1 MGWLKKS
8 LCLVLI
14 FLLLVP
20 ASGFA
25 QERSDSRKEIISTFQ
40 QSSGPKKQHKE
51 ERTQST
57 NPADYPLIQEG
68 EIVGWL
74 LDSKNVYHKI
84 TFERIY
90 DMNDS
95 MDIEI
100 LYNSDKNIEKDSY
113 IGIEFYKDIGGTLKF
128 LGYVEYDTYGVYE
141 AYLIARLLKS
151 IYSDQPYI
159 YLRIGVFPDKE
170 SEYYS
175 DVTTFKVR
183 NPFYSE
189 TAPEGNKY
197 VLISNESVD
206 VNNTQDTGAFKIN
219 NDQYTINKKI
229 GLNAYKLDV
238 IRPFDTEKHE
248 DKKLQQKSLSKK
260 FLNKVGDTK
269 TFWVYDFT
277 TDEDK
282 QISAKL
288 LYSGTKA
295 NVWVHDNQITEADAQ
310 KLGQEFDQKIYPL
323 ITQNFASESDVDG
336 NGKIHILCYDIQD
349 GFAGF
354 GGYIAGYFYGG
365 DLYDDVHSN
374 KSEIFYI
381 DTYPLMG
388 TGTEKNVSAA
398 YETLAHEFQHMV
410 NFNQNVFIE
419 NGSQMDTWLNE
430 ALSMAAEHIYT
441 GKPLMNTINYYNIS
455 TSITN
460 GHSLLYWGDNG
471 DTLSNYSLSYLF
483 GQYVR
488 IQANQGNK
496 IFKEILTDTHNDY
509 KAVENVAK
517 KYIDPTLTF
526 GKLMTNFRAAL
537 LLKKNTGIYGFNG
550 EEGFDS
556 LIPKIF
562 SGESASLRG
571 GGAIVKRAV
580 GNETVPASKGDDIT
594 YTFFDVEENKPS
606 TPPSKPIVNPVSDQ
620 DTFINGLSD
629 PGTTVYVQLG
639 SKILNSAAADNNGSF
654 RISISKQKAGTVLS
668 VYAKDQAGNK
678 SESVQ
683 ITVVDKTPP
692 TAPAV
697 NEVKDSDKA
706 VTGTSEAGAT
716 ITVKSGTIE
725 LGKGT
730 SRSDGKFSVPLRAP
744 QKAGTILSV
753 TATDKAGNVS
763 PARKVTV
770 LDKTPP
776 SIPSVNL
783 VSDKD
788 KTVRGTAEAGS
799 KITIKAGSKVLSTG
813 TTDKNGKFTISLKTA
828 QKAGTVLYVTATD
841 KAGNVSPARKVTVL
855 DKTPPSI
862 PSVNLVSDKDKTVR
876 GTAEAG
882 SKITIKAGSKVL
894 STGTTDKNGKFT
906 ISLKTAQKA
915 GTVLYVTATD
925 KAGNVSPARK
935 VTVLDKIPPGAPKV
949 NKVTRKSSSVTGKAE
964 AYSTVYVKAGKK
976 VIGSGKANKNG
987 NFSVSIKK
995 QKAGTVLLVYAK
1007 DKAGN
1012 VGKSTKVTVKYK

>member
-1 MGWLKKS
+1 M
-8 LCLVLI
+8 
-14 FLLLVP
+14 
-20 ASGFA
+20 
-25 QERSDSRKEIISTFQ
+25 
-40 QSSGPKKQHKE
+40 
-51 ERTQST
+51 
-57 NPADYPLIQEG
+57 
-68 EIVGWL
+68 
-74 LDSKNVYHKI
+74 
-84 TFERIY
+84 
-90 DMNDS
+90 
-95 MDIEI
+95 
-100 LYNSDKNIEKDSY
+100 
-113 IGIEFYKDIGGTLKF
+113 
-128 LGYVEYDTYGVYE
+128 
-141 AYLIARLLKS
+141 
-151 IYSDQPYI
+151 
-159 YLRIGVFPDKE
+159 
-170 SEYYS
+170 
-175 DVTTFKVR
+175 
-183 NPFYSE
+183 
-189 TAPEGNKY
+189 
-197 VLISNESVD
+197 
-206 VNNTQDTGAFKIN
+206 
-219 NDQYTINKKI
+219 
-229 GLNAYKLDV
+229 
-238 IRPFDTEKHE
+238 
-248 DKKLQQKSLSKK
+248 
-260 FLNKVGDTK
+260 
-269 TFWVYDFT
+269 
-277 TDEDK
+277 
-282 QISAKL
+282 
-288 LYSGTKA
+288 
-295 NVWVHDNQITEADAQ
+295 
-310 KLGQEFDQKIYPL
+310 
-323 ITQNFASESDVDG
+323 DG

-365 DLYDDVHSN
+365 DLHDIPYSN

-388 TGTEKNVSAA
+388 TGTEKDVSAA
-398 YETLAHEFQHMV
+398 YETLVHEFQHMV

-419 NGSQMDTWLNE
+419 NGSQMDTWLDE

-441 GKPLMNTINYYNIS
+441 GKPLTNYIYYYNIS

-460 GHSLLYWGDNG
+460 GHSLLYWNYYG

-517 KYIDPTLTF
+517 KYINSSLTF
-526 GKLMTNFRAAL
+526 GELMTNFRSAL
-537 LLKKNTGIYGFNG
+537 LLKKDTGKYGFKG
-550 EEGFDS
+550 EEGFNL

-562 SGESASLRG
+562 SGEYASLRG

-580 GNETVPASKGDDIT
+580 GNETVPASKGNDIT
-594 YTFFDVEENKPS
+594 YTFLDEKNPY
-606 TPPSKPIVNPVSDQ
+606 TPPKPIVNPVSDR
-620 DTFINGLSD
+620 DTFINGLSN
-629 PGTTVYVQLG
+629 PRTTVYVQLG
-639 SKILNSAAADNNGSF
+639 SKILKTAAADRNGSF

-668 VYAKDQAGNK
+668 VYAKSQEGNK

-841 KAGNVSPARKVTVL
+841 KAGNVSPARKVTVI
-855 DKTPPSI
+855 DKTPPRT
-862 PSVNLVSDKDKTVR
+862 PSVNSVSNKDKTVR

-894 STGTTDKNGKFT
+894 STGTTDKNGKFA

-915 GTVLYVTATD
+915 GTILYVTATD

>member
-25 QERSDSRKEIISTFQ
+25 QERSSDTA
-40 QSSGPKKQHKE
+40 SG
-51 ERTQST
+51 
-57 NPADYPLIQEG
+57 
-68 EIVGWL
+68 
-74 LDSKNVYHKI
+74 
-84 TFERIY
+84 
-90 DMNDS
+90 
-95 MDIEI
+95 
-100 LYNSDKNIEKDSY
+100 
-113 IGIEFYKDIGGTLKF
+113 
-128 LGYVEYDTYGVYE
+128 
-141 AYLIARLLKS
+141 
-151 IYSDQPYI
+151 
-159 YLRIGVFPDKE
+159 
-170 SEYYS
+170 
-175 DVTTFKVR
+175 
-183 NPFYSE
+183 
-189 TAPEGNKY
+189 GNKY
-197 VLISNESVD
+197 ILISNESVD

-269 TFWVYDFT
+269 TFWVHDFT
-277 TDEDK
+277 TNEDK

-288 LYSGTKA
+288 LYSGTKT
-295 NVWVHDNQITEADAQ
+295 NVWVYDNQITEADAQ
-310 KLGQEFDQKIYPL
+310 KLGQEFDQEIYRL

-365 DLYDDVHSN
+365 DLHDIPYSN

-388 TGTEKNVSAA
+388 TGTEKDVSAA

-419 NGSQMDTWLNE
+419 NGSQMDTWLDE

-441 GKPLMNTINYYNIS
+441 GKPLTNYIYYYNIS

-460 GHSLLYWGDNG
+460 GHSLLYWDDNG

-517 KYIDPTLTF
+517 NYIDPTLTF

-606 TPPSKPIVNPVSDQ
+606 TPPSKPIVNPVSDR

-639 SKILNSAAADNNGSF
+639 SKILNSAAADRNGSF

-668 VYAKDQAGNK
+668 VYAKSQEGNK

-683 ITVVDKTPP
+683 I
-692 TAPAV
+692 
-697 NEVKDSDKA
+697 
-706 VTGTSEAGAT
+706 
-716 ITVKSGTIE
+716 
-725 LGKGT
+725 
-730 SRSDGKFSVPLRAP
+730 
-744 QKAGTILSV
+744 
-753 TATDKAGNVS
+753 
-763 PARKVTV
+763 TV

-841 KAGNVSPARKVTVL
+841 KAGNVSPARKVTVI
-855 DKTPPSI
+855 DKTPPRT
-862 PSVNLVSDKDKTVR
+862 PSVNSVSNKDKTVR

-894 STGTTDKNGKFT
+894 STGTTDKNGKFA

-915 GTVLYVTATD
+915 GTILYVTATD

-1007 DKAGN
+1007 DKVGN

>member
-25 QERSDSRKEIISTFQ
+25 QERSSDTA
-40 QSSGPKKQHKE
+40 SG
-51 ERTQST
+51 
-57 NPADYPLIQEG
+57 
-68 EIVGWL
+68 
-74 LDSKNVYHKI
+74 
-84 TFERIY
+84 
-90 DMNDS
+90 
-95 MDIEI
+95 
-100 LYNSDKNIEKDSY
+100 
-113 IGIEFYKDIGGTLKF
+113 
-128 LGYVEYDTYGVYE
+128 
-141 AYLIARLLKS
+141 
-151 IYSDQPYI
+151 
-159 YLRIGVFPDKE
+159 
-170 SEYYS
+170 
-175 DVTTFKVR
+175 
-183 NPFYSE
+183 
-189 TAPEGNKY
+189 GNKY
-197 VLISNESVD
+197 ILISNESVD
-206 VNNTQDTGAFKIN
+206 VYKPQSTGKFKIN

-229 GLNAYKLDV
+229 GLDAYKLDV
-238 IRPFDTEKHE
+238 NRPFDIEKHE

-269 TFWVYDFT
+269 TFWVHDFT
-277 TDEDK
+277 TNEDK

-295 NVWVHDNQITEADAQ
+295 NVWVYDNQITEADAQ

-365 DLYDDVHSN
+365 DLHDIPYSN

-388 TGTEKNVSAA
+388 TGTEKDVSAA
-398 YETLAHEFQHMV
+398 YETLVHEFQHMV

-419 NGSQMDTWLNE
+419 NGSQMDTWLDE

-441 GKPLMNTINYYNIS
+441 GKPLTNYIYYYNIS

-460 GHSLLYWGDNG
+460 GHSLLYWNYYG

-517 KYIDPTLTF
+517 KYINSSLTF
-526 GKLMTNFRAAL
+526 GELMTNFRSAL
-537 LLKKNTGIYGFNG
+537 LLKKDTGKYGFKG
-550 EEGFDS
+550 EEGFNL

-562 SGESASLRG
+562 SGEYASLRG

-580 GNETVPASKGDDIT
+580 GNETVPASKGNDIT
-594 YTFFDVEENKPS
+594 YTFLDEKNPY
-606 TPPSKPIVNPVSDQ
+606 TPPKPIVNPVSDR
-620 DTFINGLSD
+620 DTFINGLSN
-629 PGTTVYVQLG
+629 PRTTVYVQLG
-639 SKILNSAAADNNGSF
+639 SKILKTAAADRNGSF

-668 VYAKDQAGNK
+668 VYAKSQEGNK

-683 ITVVDKTPP
+683 I
-692 TAPAV
+692 
-697 NEVKDSDKA
+697 
-706 VTGTSEAGAT
+706 
-716 ITVKSGTIE
+716 
-725 LGKGT
+725 
-730 SRSDGKFSVPLRAP
+730 
-744 QKAGTILSV
+744 
-753 TATDKAGNVS
+753 
-763 PARKVTV
+763 TV

-841 KAGNVSPARKVTVL
+841 KAGNVSPARKVTVI
-855 DKTPPSI
+855 DKTPPRT
-862 PSVNLVSDKDKTVR
+862 PSVNSVSNKDKTVR

-894 STGTTDKNGKFT
+894 STGTTDKYGKFA

-915 GTVLYVTATD
+915 GTILYVTATD

>member
-51 ERTQST
+51 EKTQST

-74 LDSKNVYHKI
+74 LDSKNVYHEI

-141 AYLIARLLKS
+141 AYLIAQLLKS

-269 TFWVYDFT
+269 TFWVHDFT
-277 TDEDK
+277 TNEDK
-282 QISAKL
+282 QISTKL
-288 LYSGTKA
+288 LYSGTKT
-295 NVWVHDNQITEADAQ
+295 NVWVYDNQITEADAQ

-365 DLYDDVHSN
+365 DLHDIPYSN

-388 TGTEKNVSAA
+388 TGTEKDVSAA

-419 NGSQMDTWLNE
+419 NGSQMDTWLDE
-430 ALSMAAEHIYT
+430 ALSMAAEHMYT

-460 GHSLLYWGDNG
+460 GHSLLYWDDNG

-537 LLKKNTGIYGFNG
+537 LLKKDTGIYGFNG

-606 TPPSKPIVNPVSDQ
+606 TPPSKPIVNPVSDR

-668 VYAKDQAGNK
+668 VYARDQAGNK

-683 ITVVDKTPP
+683 I
-692 TAPAV
+692 
-697 NEVKDSDKA
+697 
-706 VTGTSEAGAT
+706 
-716 ITVKSGTIE
+716 
-725 LGKGT
+725 
-730 SRSDGKFSVPLRAP
+730 
-744 QKAGTILSV
+744 
-753 TATDKAGNVS
+753 
-763 PARKVTV
+763 TV

-841 KAGNVSPARKVTVL
+841 KAGNVSPARKVTVI
-855 DKTPPSI
+855 DKTPPRT
-862 PSVNLVSDKDKTVR
+862 PSVNSVSNKDKTVR

-894 STGTTDKNGKFT
+894 STGTTDKNGKFA

-915 GTVLYVTATD
+915 GTILYVTATD